1 LLVDYRK
8 RNTPTQGKESE
19 VSKKKKGKEAEGVA
33 TYFNLTAPS
42 PSLHV

>member
-19 VSKKKKGKEAEGVA
+19 VSKKKGKEAEGVA